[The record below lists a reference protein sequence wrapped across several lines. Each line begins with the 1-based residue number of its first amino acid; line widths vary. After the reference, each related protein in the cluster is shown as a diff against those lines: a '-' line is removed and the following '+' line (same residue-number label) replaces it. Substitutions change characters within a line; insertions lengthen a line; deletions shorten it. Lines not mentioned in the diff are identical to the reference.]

1 MATKT
6 REQIRDRVRF
16 IGSYENSVKFT
27 NALVNDEIQAAL
39 GELYEVMADA
49 NEGIFDAAA
58 SASTVAAQDYVALP
72 SDFWRLRGVDILIAG
87 KYRELRQIGIADR
100 NRFQT
105 ASGRPEA
112 YRTAAGSTRGR
123 IVLYPTPNA
132 VETLRFVYT
141 PTCPVFASDADTF
154 EFYQGYDD
162 YVVVATLLRLDQ
174 REERQLGERQQEL
187 ARITARII
195 KASSQR
201 RAAEPELI
209 PLGRAID
216 YDDIDLWGY

>member
-1 MATKT
+1 MATIT
-6 REQIRDRVRF
+6 LSAMRDIIYFR
-16 IGSYENSVKFT
+16 GSFENSLKFT
-27 NALVNDEIQAAL
+27 PARVNVEINAAYA
-39 GELYEVMADA
+39 ELYELLADS
-49 NEGIFDAAA
+49 NEGIFDTTA

-72 SDFWRLRGVDILIAG
+72 ADFWRLRGVDILIAG

-141 PTCPVFASDADTF
+141 PTFTPLSADGDTVEGYNDWSDYIIA
-154 EFYQGYDD
+154 
-162 YVVVATLLRLDQ
+162 ATLLRLYQ
-174 REERQLGERQQEL
+174 REERPLGEIQQEL
-187 ARITARII
+187 ARVSARVI
-195 KASSQR
+195 KGASQR